1 MKSILEVSGNQEI
14 INRINKL
21 TPDTKRQWG
30 IMDVSQMMA
39 HCTVSLKITL
49 GEIKPQSNIFL
60 KMLGKT
66 FKKKIFAADSFR
78 KNSKTGKEFIITGT
92 RNFDEEKSV
101 LISYIKKFVDKGSG
115 IITKESHPFFGKL
128 TVEEWDTLMYKH
140 LDHHLKQ
147 FGN

>member
-1 MKSILEVSGNQEI
+1 MKSILEVTGNQEI
-14 INRINKL
+14 IDRINKL
-21 TPDTKRQWG
+21 KPDTKHLWG

-39 HCTVSLKITL
+39 HCTVAIKITL

-66 FKKKIFAADSFR
+66 FKKKIFAAESFR
-78 KNSKTGKEFIITGT
+78 KNSKTGKEFIITG
-92 RNFDEEKSV
+92 NKIFEEEKPV
-101 LISYIKKFVDKGSG
+101 LISYVKKFVENGFG
-115 IITKESHPFFGKL
+115 IITTESHPFFGKL
-128 TVEEWDTLMYKH
+128 TVEEWDSLMYKH

>member
-1 MKSILEVSGNQEI
+1 MKSLLDISGNQEI
-14 INRINKL
+14 IDRINKL
-21 TPDTKRQWG
+21 TADTKNQWG

-39 HCTVSLKITL
+39 HCTVALKITL

-78 KNSKTGKEFIITGT
+78 KNSKTGKEFIITEIK
-92 RNFDEEKSV
+92 NFDEEKPV

-115 IITKESHPFFGKL
+115 IITTESHPFFGKL
-128 TVEEWDTLMYKH
+128 TVEEWDSLMYKH
-140 LDHHLKQ
+140 LNHHLMQ